1 MPQKASGGLWRALEP
16 LRITYPP
23 PALSKATENVIMDWL
38 FGPQQAPHT
47 LGFGAASE
55 LIRHEITGG

>member
-1 MPQKASGGLWRALEP
+1 
-16 LRITYPP
+16 
-23 PALSKATENVIMDWL
+23 MDWL